1 MMYRVPAILAAGSSA
16 AACRENHSALVP
28 HGPVAEEIAVLT
40 FVLFG
45 VAAMVAIV
53 VGVALTLALRG
64 TDRSRKWIAD
74 PRTVIIGGA
83 VFPVVVLSVLLLAGL
98 RLTAALS
105 AAEAKDAIRIEVT
118 GEQWWWRV
126 RYQGADGHTLE
137 SANEVRIPVGRD
149 IVFALK
155 SADVIH
161 SFWIPS
167 LAGKV
172 DMIPGRSTSLRL
184 AANKPGIYR
193 GICAEYCGG
202 AHALMAL
209 DVIAMPA
216 PDYDS
221 WLASASVAAP
231 PSTEAARHGVALF
244 MQAGCGGCHAIG
256 GTTAAG
262 TIGPNL
268 TTIAARRSLAAGS
281 MPMSDENLARFIADG
296 QHLKPGNKMPPF
308 RIFSEGELRALA
320 AYLGGLK

>member
-1 MMYRVPAILAAGSSA
+1 MMRRLPIIVA
-16 AACRENHSALVP
+16 AASCTAGCRDNHSALLP
-28 HGPVAEEIAVLT
+28 HGPIAEEIAVLT

-45 VAAMVAIV
+45 VAAMVAII
-53 VGVALTLALRG
+53 VGVALALALRG
-64 TDRSRKWIAD
+64 PDRSRKWIAD
-74 PRTVIIGGA
+74 PRTVVIGG
-83 VFPVVVLSVLLLAGL
+83 VIFPVVVLSILLLAGL

-105 AAEAKDAIRIEVT
+105 ASEAKDAIRIEVT

-126 RYQGADGHTLE
+126 RYGDTGGQAVE

-172 DMIPGRSTSLRL
+172 DMVPGRATSLRL
-184 AANKPGIYR
+184 AASKPGIYR
-193 GICAEYCGG
+193 GMCAEYCGG
-202 AHALMAL
+202 AHALMAF

-216 PDYDS
+216 PDYES
-221 WLASASVAAP
+221 WLAKASAAAA
-231 PSTEAARHGVALF
+231 PSTEAARRGAALF

-256 GTTAAG
+256 GTAAAG

-268 TTIAARRSLAAGS
+268 TTLAARNSLAAGS
-281 MPMSDENLARFIADG
+281 MPMSEENLARFIADG

-308 RIFSEGELRALA
+308 RIFSADELRALA